1 MQHDTLHLWST
12 YWGTRMC
19 NRLPETLPGRIE
31 FVGEKLYGRD
41 WRGAVA
47 RGLGVHRAT
56 LWRWL
61 AGKRTS
67 RDIDADLVAMVDAKR
82 DVAAARSVEIGALQ
96 RALLAFV
103 RELA

>member
-1 MQHDTLHLWST
+1 
-12 YWGTRMC
+12 MC

-31 FVGEKLYGRD
+31 FVGERLYGRD

-47 RGLGVHRAT
+47 HALGVHRAT

-67 RDIDADLVAMVDAKR
+67 RDIDTDLVALIDAER
-82 DVAAARSVEIGALQ
+82 DVAAARSVEIGQLQ
-96 RALLAFV
+96 RTLLAFV
-103 RELA
+103 NRDLA

>member
-1 MQHDTLHLWST
+1 MSSS
-12 YWGTRMC
+12 
-19 NRLPETLPGRIE
+19 LPETLPGRIE

-67 RDIDADLVAMVDAKR
+67 RDINADLVAMVDAER
-82 DVAAARSVEIGALQ
+82 DVAAARSDEIGALQ
-96 RALLAFV
+96 RTLLAFV
-103 RELA
+103 KRDLAQS

>member
-1 MQHDTLHLWST
+1 
-12 YWGTRMC
+12 MC

-31 FVGEKLYGRD
+31 FVGERLYGRD

>member
-1 MQHDTLHLWST
+1 
-12 YWGTRMC
+12 MC

-31 FVGEKLYGRD
+31 FVGERLYGRD

-67 RDIDADLVAMVDAKR
+67 RDIDADLVAMVETER
-82 DVAAARSVEIGALQ
+82 DVAAARSDEVGRLQ
-96 RALLAFV
+96 RTLLAFV
-103 RELA
+103 KRDLA

>member
-1 MQHDTLHLWST
+1 
-12 YWGTRMC
+12 MC

-31 FVGEKLYGRD
+31 FVGERLYGRD

-47 RGLGVHRAT
+47 HALGVHRAT

-67 RDIDADLVAMVDAKR
+67 RDIDADLVAMVDAGR
-82 DVAAARSVEIGALQ
+82 DVAAARSDEIRRLQ
-96 RALLAFV
+96 RTLLAFV
-103 RELA
+103 KRDLA

>member
-1 MQHDTLHLWST
+1 MS
-12 YWGTRMC
+12 

-41 WRGAVA
+41 WRSAVA

-67 RDIDADLVAMVDAKR
+67 RDTDSDLVAMVGAEC
-82 DVAAARSVEIGALQ
+82 DVAAARSDEIGRLQ
-96 RALLAFV
+96 RTLLAFAK
-103 RELA
+103 RDLA

>member
-1 MQHDTLHLWST
+1 
-12 YWGTRMC
+12 MC

-31 FVGEKLYGRD
+31 FIGKRLYGRD

-47 RGLGVHRAT
+47 HALGVHRAT

-67 RDIDADLVAMVDAKR
+67 RDIDAALAAMVDAER
-82 DVAAARSVEIGALQ
+82 DVAAARSDEIRRLQ
-96 RALLAFV
+96 RTLLAFV
-103 RELA
+103 KRDLA